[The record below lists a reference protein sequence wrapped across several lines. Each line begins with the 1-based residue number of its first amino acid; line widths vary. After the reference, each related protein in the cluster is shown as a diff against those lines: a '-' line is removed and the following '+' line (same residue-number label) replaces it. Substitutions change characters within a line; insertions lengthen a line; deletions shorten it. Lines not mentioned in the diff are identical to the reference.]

1 MIDLLVAFL
10 AAGEAVCKGW
20 ALAEVELFSLQC
32 SSCPECFFQS
42 SELPRRCL
50 SVSTYTNLL
59 WPIDGLLLLVER
71 HQLFESVGL
80 LQTLLFASFEVE
92 QSDGV
97 LLLLL
102 HTLRRCNGFGPVNA
116 RSSCGSALAH
126 PQRIASNASVLQL
139 ICVECFHSAAWYNKL
154 NHNSALAVFTDPYDR
169 DLLQSGS
176 WAVCERPRI
185 TSLRK
190 AALVALRRTILSS
203 SESRKIHDELEAVR
217 GGKRKAHRVAAA
229 GSCRCTKRQGPAQ
242 QQRNLELKDI
252 FGWCLTQLSLSCYFE
267 LAR

>member
-1 MIDLLVAFL
+1 MTEKLTKCSALHL
-10 AAGEAVCKGW
+10 ASVTSMQQSIA
-20 ALAEVELFSLQC
+20 C
-32 SSCPECFFQS
+32 SSYFNLKFGCKDVSGLEKRCVLTCHLTCPGIATQKTCDI
-42 SELPRRCL
+42 
-50 SVSTYTNLL
+50 VS
-59 WPIDGLLLLVER
+59 
-71 HQLFESVGL
+71 
-80 LQTLLFASFEVE
+80 
-92 QSDGV
+92 
-97 LLLLL
+97 
-102 HTLRRCNGFGPVNA
+102 
-116 RSSCGSALAH
+116 
-126 PQRIASNASVLQL
+126 
-139 ICVECFHSAAWYNKL
+139 
-154 NHNSALAVFTDPYDR
+154 VFTDPYDR